1 VYKHL
6 VENCGIDPRRIR
18 PVGRGEAEPATWVD
32 ETGKTVVLTEDYIN
46 QFKAD
51 KAKYEMLHTIN
62 RRTTAKITST
72 TFDPKTAPVADPE
85 YSKFKQ
91 LPRL

>member
-1 VYKHL
+1 
-6 VENCGIDPRRIR
+6 
-18 PVGRGEAEPATWVD
+18 
-32 ETGKTVVLTEDYIN
+32 VLTEDYIN
-46 QFKAD
+46 QFKTSD

-72 TFDPKTAPVADPE
+72 TFDPATAPAPNPE
-85 YSKFKQ
+85 YQKFKQ